1 MAGQSTT
8 RREPP
13 APAKPRRR
21 TRAAKAET
29 QGDGAPAAKARAR
42 KASAKSS
49 APGRA
54 AGAPARKSAT
64 AKRTGTTPAQE
75 KSPRKAAAPARK
87 PARPLSEAE
96 RASRFRML
104 LHTTCLKA
112 GSAAAAT
119 AIATRVPLLNRVA
132 PMLVGARLEAMSVPR
147 IQQQLVED
155 VIDLYGISLS
165 EQERQGVVLLATAA
179 NVGAGE
185 LSRRTVQD
193 LVDRIGAPLGRPL
206 LDRMLP
212 LTQLVGENA
221 AAIASTYAVG
231 RRAQALCRLSG
242 SGARDLGELLGTIT
256 GIDQRQLLE
265 WSTEAAKLAL
275 KPFRAAVAGLRLRR

>member
-1 MAGQSTT
+1 EGQLALVQQLQPVTHPADRADAVVGLGGVGTGHRLRRARGRASIPKPWRPTRYASAMAGQSTT

-132 PMLVGARLEAMSVPR
+132 PMLVGARLEA
-147 IQQQLVED
+147 
-155 VIDLYGISLS
+155 
-165 EQERQGVVLLATAA
+165 
-179 NVGAGE
+179 
-185 LSRRTVQD
+185 
-193 LVDRIGAPLGRPL
+193 
-206 LDRMLP
+206 
-212 LTQLVGENA
+212 
-221 AAIASTYAVG
+221 
-231 RRAQALCRLSG
+231 
-242 SGARDLGELLGTIT
+242 
-256 GIDQRQLLE
+256 
-265 WSTEAAKLAL
+265 
-275 KPFRAAVAGLRLRR
+275 